1 MIKVQAINDFNFSSM
16 DKISNLKRA
25 KIKKDNYIFKDDIFE
40 CDKDMFEYLSG
51 KNEGEH
57 VVVKLIEYIPKK

>member
-51 KNEGEH
+51 KNEGGH
-57 VVVKLIEYIPKK
+57 VVVKLVEYIPKK